1 MVPRS
6 CTSEVFF
13 PRFSTQQTLY
23 ILQNPLDHTW
33 NLTSSFPDPHQK
45 KRPHGACRQC
55 HTIADMKKLQQIYQI
70 DDIKISRKK
79 ISVSC
84 SAAEKRR
91 NRFRST
97 SHGRNKVTMPYAAT
111 ISRNCKIVSHF
122 IVIISV
128 PPFCFSFSSC
138 LTENP
143 DQLQRLIINNN
154 IRLFQFLQNF
164 EEFLF
169 FPHCEIQ
176 F

>member
-1 MVPRS
+1 
-6 CTSEVFF
+6 
-13 PRFSTQQTLY
+13 
-23 ILQNPLDHTW
+23 
-33 NLTSSFPDPHQK
+33 
-45 KRPHGACRQC
+45 
-55 HTIADMKKLQQIYQI
+55 
-70 DDIKISRKK
+70 
-79 ISVSC
+79 
-84 SAAEKRR
+84 
-91 NRFRST
+91 
-97 SHGRNKVTMPYAAT
+97 MPYAAT

-169 FPHCEIQ
+169 FPIVKYSLTG
-176 F
+176 